1 MPRIATRGDVSNPK
15 RKGYDFRIDD
25 FLFRAAIGPNRQMS
39 IESSDV
45 RGQEIDV
52 RQNAEDFTRN
62 LGRIYSRNDFSGGS
76 NLDIAHRRNGGAN
89 DITRFWDSKGIEVFG
104 KDKGTSY
111 DLQLLHTTQITSGTT
126 FSSSDADNALV
137 IVGTDIYISDDNV
150 LKKSTDGGDNF
161 TTVTTGLTAGYH
173 IKGLAAHGDL
183 LYITA
188 NNGSAGEIESLT
200 SGGTS
205 TQKMSAAIYDKIF
218 SVKGKFLVTIGN
230 AIHQYDGDTTV
241 GSAIV
246 TLPSGQTFT
255 DVADVGAVILA
266 TATDGRIYAIKDV
279 TGTFT
284 VNGQTELSSNEIPTC
299 VAEVQGEI
307 FYGTKEVQTSAS
319 KVIGRLYRASIT
331 VANDLY
337 VLANQQ
343 LIKEWNIDSVTAQP
357 MFLFTTRDSV
367 YTGIKES
374 SSDSYLWRYYLPSA
388 GIARD
393 LEFEAGG
400 LIKGINKINEKLI
413 AIVGGSGFYKETDN
427 FKTEGY
433 LISAAADFFTA
444 EKKQFVEAQIETSNM
459 LSGTS
464 AELHISD
471 NLESINDKD
480 DSNWDLA
487 LNIISGEGTV
497 TAQTNKVSRY
507 IAMKLVIKSAD
518 ATRTP
523 KVQAIQTRALAR
535 PELVVVQI
543 PVNLSD
549 RVERPFRKP
558 ITVKNLGETI
568 YQSLK
573 DKEGSSVTLE
583 LFDPAEV
590 IRGVVESI
598 QYPITGQLAE
608 VGSVTQYAIITVR
621 GTRQEVYGSVTSGNI
636 YAVNSFGKVRFA

>member
-1 MPRIATRGDVSNPK
+1 MPRIPTIGDVLNPK

-25 FLFRAAIGPNRQMS
+25 FLFRAAVGPNRQMT

-76 NLDIAHRRNGGAN
+76 NLDIAHSRNGSQS
-89 DITRFWDSKGIEVFG
+89 DIQRFWDSKGIEVFG
-104 KDKGTSY
+104 KDRGTSY
-111 DLQLLHTTQITSGTT
+111 DVQLLHTTELTTGTE
-126 FSSSDADNALV
+126 FSSTDDDNALA

-150 LKKSTDGGDNF
+150 LKKSTDGGASF
-161 TTVTTGLTAGYH
+161 STISTGLTAGYH

-188 NNGSAGEIESLT
+188 NNGSAGEIETWDGS
-200 SGGTS
+200 TS
-205 TQKMSAAIYDKIF
+205 TQKMSAAVYDKIF

-230 AIHQYDGDTTV
+230 AIHQYDGNTTV
-241 GSAIV
+241 SSAVV

-284 VNGQTELSSNEIPTC
+284 ANGQTELSSNEIPTC
-299 VAEVQGEI
+299 VEEVQGEI
-307 FYGTKEVQTSAS
+307 FYGTKEIQTSAS
-319 KVIGRLYRASIT
+319 KVIGRLYRARL
-331 VANDLY
+331 VASDNLY

-343 LIKEWNIDSVTAQP
+343 LIKEWNINSVTAQP
-357 MFLFTTRDSV
+357 MTLFSTRDSV

-374 SSDSYLWRYYLPSA
+374 ASESYLWRYYLPTA

-393 LEFEAGG
+393 LEFAAGG
-400 LIKGINKINEKLI
+400 LIKGINKVNEKLV

-427 FKTEGY
+427 FEAEGY
-433 LISAAADFFTA
+433 LITAAADFFTA
-444 EKKQFVEAQIETSNM
+444 EKKQFVEAQLETSNIA
-459 LSGTS
+459 SGTS
-464 AELHISD
+464 VELHVSD

-487 LNIISGEGTV
+487 LNLISGEGTV
-497 TAQTNKVSRY
+497 SAQTNKVSRY
-507 IAMKLVIKSAD
+507 ITMKLVIKSSVLD
-518 ATRTP
+518 TTP

-543 PVNLSD
+543 PINLSD

-598 QYPITGQLAE
+598 SYPITGQLAE
-608 VGSVTQYAIITVR
+608 VGSVTQYANITIR
-621 GTRQEVYGSVTSGNI
+621 GTRQEVYGTVTSGNI
-636 YAVNSFGKVRFA
+636 YAVNSFARVRFG

>member
-111 DLQLLHTTQITSGTT
+111 DLQLLHTTQISTGTS
-126 FSSSDADNALV
+126 FSSTDDDNALA
-137 IVGTDIYISDDNV
+137 IVGTDIYIADDNV
-150 LKKSTDGGDNF
+150 LQKSTDGGDNF
-161 TTVTTGLTAGYH
+161 STVTTGLTAGYH

-480 DSNWDLA
+480 DSDWDLA
-487 LNIISGEGTV
+487 LNVISGEGTV

-518 ATRTP
+518 SSKTP

-608 VGSVTQYAIITVR
+608 IGSVTQYAIITVR

>member
-111 DLQLLHTTQITSGTT
+111 DLQLLHTTQITTGTT
-126 FSSSDADNALV
+126 FSSSDDDNALV

-150 LKKSTDGGDNF
+150 LKKSTDGGETF
-161 TTVTTGLTAGYH
+161 STVTTGLTAGYH

-188 NNGSAGEIESLT
+188 NNGSAGEIESFT

>member
-25 FLFRAAIGPNRQMS
+25 FLLRAAVGPNRQMT

-45 RGQEIDV
+45 KGQEIDV
-52 RQNAEDFTRN
+52 RQNPEDFTRN

-76 NLDIAHRRNGGAN
+76 NLDVAHRRTGS
-89 DITRFWDSKGIEVFG
+89 DSDVLRFWDSKGVEVFG
-104 KDKGTSY
+104 KDRGTSY
-111 DLQLLHTTQITSGTT
+111 DLQLLHTTQITASTA
-126 FSSSDADNALV
+126 FSSTDDDNALA
-137 IVGTDIYISDDNV
+137 IVGTTIYIADDNV
-150 LKKSTDGGDNF
+150 LQKSTDGGDTF
-161 TTVTTGLTAGYH
+161 STVTTGLTAGYH
-173 IKGLAAHGDL
+173 IKGLASHGDL

-188 NNGSAGEIESLT
+188 NNGSAGEIEKLT

-205 TQKMSAAIYDKIF
+205 SQEMSAAIYDKIF

-230 AIHQYDGDTTV
+230 AIHQYNGASTV
-241 GSAIV
+241 SSAII

-255 DVADVGAVILA
+255 DVADVGAVVLA

-279 TGTFT
+279 TGTLT
-284 VNGQTELSSNEIPTC
+284 ANGQTELSSNEIPTC

-307 FYGTKEVQTSAS
+307 FYGTKEIQTSAS
-319 KVIGRLYRASIT
+319 KVVGRLYRASLT

-374 SSDSYLWRYYLPSA
+374 SSESYLWRYYLPTA

-400 LIKGINKINEKLI
+400 LIKGINKVNEKLI
-413 AIVGGSGFYKETDN
+413 AIVTGSGFYKETSN
-427 FKTEGY
+427 FLTEGY

-464 AELHISD
+464 AELHVSD
-471 NLESINDKD
+471 NLESINNKD
-480 DSNWDLA
+480 DADWDLA
-487 LNIISGEGTV
+487 LNIISGERTA
-497 TAQTNKVSRY
+497 TAQTNNVTRY

-518 ATRTP
+518 AQQTP
-523 KVQAIQTRALAR
+523 KVQSIQARALAR

-598 QYPITGQLAE
+598 AYPITGQLAE

-621 GTRQEVYGSVTSGNI
+621 GTRQELYGSVTSGNI
-636 YAVNSFGKVRFA
+636 YAVSSFAKVRFG

>member
-126 FSSSDADNALV
+126 FSSSDDDNALV

-230 AIHQYDGDTTV
+230 AIHQYDGNTTV

-413 AIVGGSGFYKETDN
+413 AIVSGSGFYKETDN

>member
-111 DLQLLHTTQITSGTT
+111 DLQLLHTTQITTGTA
-126 FSSSDADNALV
+126 FSSSDDDNSLV

-150 LKKSTDGGDNF
+150 LKKSTDGGETF
-161 TTVTTGLTAGYH
+161 STVTTGLTAGYH

-480 DSNWDLA
+480 DSDWDLA
-487 LNIISGEGTV
+487 LNVISGEGTV

-518 ATRTP
+518 SSKTP

>member
-111 DLQLLHTTQITSGTT
+111 DLQLLHTTQITTGTT
-126 FSSSDADNALV
+126 FSSSDDDNALV

>member
-126 FSSSDADNALV
+126 FSSSDDDNALV

>member
-25 FLFRAAIGPNRQMS
+25 FLLRAAVGPNRQMT

-45 RGQEIDV
+45 KGQEIDV
-52 RQNAEDFTRN
+52 RQNPEDFTRN

-76 NLDIAHRRNGGAN
+76 NLDVAHRRTGS
-89 DITRFWDSKGIEVFG
+89 DSDVLRFWDSKGVEVFG
-104 KDKGTSY
+104 KDRGTSY
-111 DLQLLHTTQITSGTT
+111 DLQLLHTTQVTASTA
-126 FSSSDADNALV
+126 FSSTDDDNALA
-137 IVGTDIYISDDNV
+137 IVGTTIYIADDNV
-150 LKKSTDGGDNF
+150 LQKSTDGGDTF
-161 TTVTTGLTAGYH
+161 STVTTGLTAGYH
-173 IKGLAAHGDL
+173 IKGLASHGDL

-188 NNGSAGEIESLT
+188 NNGSAGEIEKLT

-205 TQKMSAAIYDKIF
+205 SQEMSAAIYDKIF

-230 AIHQYDGDTTV
+230 AIHQYNGASTV
-241 GSAIV
+241 SSAII

-255 DVADVGAVILA
+255 DVADVGAVVLA

-279 TGTFT
+279 TGTLT
-284 VNGQTELSSNEIPTC
+284 ANGQTELSSNEIPTC

-307 FYGTKEVQTSAS
+307 FYGTKEIQTSAS
-319 KVIGRLYRASIT
+319 KVVGRLYRASLT

-374 SSDSYLWRYYLPSA
+374 SSESYLWRYYLPTA

-400 LIKGINKINEKLI
+400 LIKGINKVNEKLI
-413 AIVGGSGFYKETDN
+413 AIVTGSGFYKETSN
-427 FKTEGY
+427 FLTEGY

-464 AELHISD
+464 AELHVSD
-471 NLESINDKD
+471 NLESINNKD
-480 DSNWDLA
+480 DADWDLA
-487 LNIISGEGTV
+487 LNIISGEGTA

-518 ATRTP
+518 ATQTP
-523 KVQAIQTRALAR
+523 KVQSIQARALAR

-598 QYPITGQLAE
+598 AYPITGQLAE
-608 VGSVTQYAIITVR
+608 LGSVTQYAIITVR
-621 GTRQEVYGSVTSGNI
+621 GTRQEIYGSVTSGNI
-636 YAVNSFGKVRFA
+636 YAVNSFAKVRFG

>member
-111 DLQLLHTTQITSGTT
+111 DLQLLHTTQITSGTS
-126 FSSSDADNALV
+126 FSSTDNDNALV

-150 LKKSTDGGDNF
+150 LKKSTDGGDTF
-161 TTVTTGLTAGYH
+161 STVTTGLTSGYH

-413 AIVGGSGFYKETDN
+413 AIVSESGFYKETDN

-459 LSGTS
+459 VSGTS

-518 ATRTP
+518 ASQTP

-608 VGSVTQYAIITVR
+608 IGSVTQYAIITVR

>member
-1 MPRIATRGDVSNPK
+1 MPRIPTIGDVLNPK
-15 RKGYDFRIDD
+15 RKGYDFRIDN
-25 FLFRAAIGPNRQMS
+25 FLFRAAVGPNRQMT

-52 RQNAEDFTRN
+52 RQNAEDFTTN
-62 LGRIYSRNDFSGGS
+62 IGRIYSRNDFSGGS
-76 NLDIAHRRNGGAN
+76 NLDIAHSRNSSPT
-89 DITRFWDSKGIEVFG
+89 DTQRFWDSKGIEVFG
-104 KDKGTSY
+104 KDRGTSY
-111 DLQLLHTTQITSGTT
+111 DLQLLHATSIATGTE
-126 FSSSDADNALV
+126 FSSTDDDNAMA
-137 IVGTDIYISDDNV
+137 IVGTDIYIADDNV
-150 LKKSTDGGDNF
+150 LKKSTDGGGSF
-161 TTVTTGLTAGYH
+161 STVSTGLTAGYH

-188 NNGSAGEIESLT
+188 NNGSAGEIETWDGS
-200 SGGTS
+200 TS
-205 TQKMSAAIYDKIF
+205 TQKMSAAVYDKIF

-241 GSAIV
+241 SSAVV

-255 DVADVGAVILA
+255 DVADVGAVVLA

-284 VNGQTELSSNEIPTC
+284 ANGQTELSSNEIPTC

-307 FYGTKEVQTSAS
+307 FYGTKEIQTTAS
-319 KVIGRLYRASIT
+319 KVIGRLYRARL
-331 VANDLY
+331 VASDNLY

-357 MFLFTTRDSV
+357 MTLFSTRDSI

-374 SSDSYLWRYYLPSA
+374 ATESYLWRYYLPTA

-393 LEFEAGG
+393 LEFGAGG
-400 LIKGINKINEKLI
+400 LIKGINKVNEKLI

-427 FKTEGY
+427 FEEEGY
-433 LISAAADFFTA
+433 LITAAADFFTA
-444 EKKQFVEAQIETSNM
+444 EKKQFVEAQIETSNIET
-459 LSGTS
+459 GTS
-464 AELHISD
+464 AELHTSS

-480 DSNWDLA
+480 HTDWNLA

-497 TAQTNKVSRY
+497 SAQTQIVSRY
-507 IAMKLVIKSAD
+507 ITLKLTMKSSVSDK
-518 ATRTP
+518 TP

-543 PVNLSD
+543 PVNISD

-598 QYPITGQLAE
+598 SYPITGQLAE
-608 VGSVTQYAIITVR
+608 VGSVTQYANITIR
-621 GTRQEVYGSVTSGNI
+621 GTRQEVYGTVTSGNI
-636 YAVNSFGKVRFA
+636 YAVNSFAKVRFG

>member
-126 FSSSDADNALV
+126 FSSSDDDNALV

-367 YTGIKES
+367 YTGKKES

-459 LSGTS
+459 VSGTS

-535 PELVVVQI
+535 PELIVVQI

>member
-111 DLQLLHTTQITSGTT
+111 DLQLLHTTQITTGTA
-126 FSSSDADNALV
+126 FSSSDDDNSLV

-459 LSGTS
+459 VSGTS
-464 AELHISD
+464 AELPISD

-487 LNIISGEGTV
+487 LNVISGEGTV

-583 LFDPAEV
+583 LFDPTEV

>member
-111 DLQLLHTTQITSGTT
+111 DLQLLHTTQITTGTT
-126 FSSSDADNALV
+126 FSSSDDDNALV

-150 LKKSTDGGDNF
+150 LKKSTDGGETFD
-161 TTVTTGLTAGYH
+161 TVTTGLTAGYH

-459 LSGTS
+459 VSGTS

-487 LNIISGEGTV
+487 LNVISGEGTV

-518 ATRTP
+518 SSKTP

-590 IRGVVESI
+590 IRGVVE
-598 QYPITGQLAE
+598 
-608 VGSVTQYAIITVR
+608 
-621 GTRQEVYGSVTSGNI
+621 
-636 YAVNSFGKVRFA
+636 

>member
-111 DLQLLHTTQITSGTT
+111 DLQLLHTTQITTGTT
-126 FSSSDADNALV
+126 FSSSDDDNALV

-150 LKKSTDGGDNF
+150 LKKSTDGGETF
-161 TTVTTGLTAGYH
+161 STVTTGLTAGYH

-459 LSGTS
+459 VSGTS

-487 LNIISGEGTV
+487 LNVISGEGTV

-518 ATRTP
+518 SSQTP

-636 YAVNSFGKVRFA
+636 YAVNSFGKVRFG

>member
-111 DLQLLHTTQITSGTT
+111 DLQLLHTTQITTGTT
-126 FSSSDADNALV
+126 FSSSDDDNALV

-150 LKKSTDGGDNF
+150 LKKSTDGGETFD
-161 TTVTTGLTAGYH
+161 TVTTGLTAGYH

-459 LSGTS
+459 VSGTS

-487 LNIISGEGTV
+487 LNVISGEGTV

-518 ATRTP
+518 SSKTP

-590 IRGVVESI
+590 IRGVVEYI

>member
-126 FSSSDADNALV
+126 FSSSDDDNALV

-459 LSGTS
+459 VSGTS

-487 LNIISGEGTV
+487 LNVISGEGTV

-518 ATRTP
+518 SSQTP

>member
-111 DLQLLHTTQITSGTT
+111 DLQLLHTTQITTGTT
-126 FSSSDADNALV
+126 FSSSDDDNALV

-150 LKKSTDGGDNF
+150 LKKSTDGGETF
-161 TTVTTGLTAGYH
+161 STVTTGLTAGYH

-480 DSNWDLA
+480 DSDWDLA
-487 LNIISGEGTV
+487 LNVISGEGTV

-518 ATRTP
+518 SSKTP

-608 VGSVTQYAIITVR
+608 IGSVTQYAIITVR

>member
-111 DLQLLHTTQITSGTT
+111 DLQLLHTTQITTGTT
-126 FSSSDADNALV
+126 FSSSDDDNALV

-523 KVQAIQTRALAR
+523 RVQAIQTRALAR

>member
-111 DLQLLHTTQITSGTT
+111 DLQLLHTTQITTGTT
-126 FSSSDADNALV
+126 FSSSDDDNALV

-150 LKKSTDGGDNF
+150 LKKSTDGGETF
-161 TTVTTGLTAGYH
+161 STVTTGLTAGYH

-459 LSGTS
+459 VSGTS

-487 LNIISGEGTV
+487 LNVISGEGTV

-518 ATRTP
+518 SSQTP